1 MKLNKKGA
9 ALMQVLLITI
19 ILAGIATMILRA
31 TLSRTSSARR
41 TRRAV
46 SAQVLIQTC
55 MAEVNSLWSK
65 KTPEAFRRDLQGD
78 DNGPYMYCTGGPCLA
93 GAEECPCPKENR
105 VYTYTCTIDNPYGGD
120 DYKVRAY
127 FEKDNTASGASGGT
141 MWQLVYEI
149 EEGSDAL

>member
-65 KTPEAFRRDLQGD
+65 KAPEAFRRDLQGD
-78 DNGPYMYCTGGPCLA
+78 ANGPYM
-93 GAEECPCPKENR
+93 
-105 VYTYTCTIDNPYGGD
+105 
-120 DYKVRAY
+120 
-127 FEKDNTASGASGGT
+127 
-141 MWQLVYEI
+141 
-149 EEGSDAL
+149 

>member
-65 KTPEAFRRDLQGD
+65 KTPEAFRRDLSGS
-78 DNGPYMYCTGGPCLA
+78 DNGNVPYMYCSGSGTGST
-93 GAEECPCPKENR
+93 CPSGNR
-105 VYTYTCTIDNPYGGD
+105 VEDYVCTIDNPYGGD

>member
-9 ALMQVLLITI
+9 VLMQVLLITI

-78 DNGPYMYCTGGPCLA
+78 DKGPYMYCNGGPCLV

>member
-1 MKLNKKGA
+1 
-9 ALMQVLLITI
+9 MQVLLITI

-78 DNGPYMYCTGGPCLA
+78 DKGPYMYCNGGPCLV
-93 GAEECPCPKENR
+93 GAEKCPCPKENR
-105 VYTYTCTIDNPYGGD
+105 VYTYTCTIDNLYGGD
-120 DYKVRAY
+120 PYKVKAY
-127 FEKDNTASGASGGT
+127 VEKDNTDSGATGGT
-141 MWQLVYEI
+141 MWQRVYEI

>member
-78 DNGPYMYCTGGPCLA
+78 DNGPYIVLQRRTLFGWRRGMPLPQEEPCLHLYLYD
-93 GAEECPCPKENR
+93 R
-105 VYTYTCTIDNPYGGD
+105 
-120 DYKVRAY
+120 
-127 FEKDNTASGASGGT
+127 
-141 MWQLVYEI
+141 
-149 EEGSDAL
+149 

>member
-46 SAQVLIQTC
+46 SAQVLMQTC

-78 DNGPYMYCTGGPCLA
+78 DKGPYMYCNGGPCLV
-93 GAEECPCPKENR
+93 GAEKCPCPKENR
-105 VYTYTCTIDNPYGGD
+105 VYTYTCTIDNLYGGD
-120 DYKVRAY
+120 PYKVKAY